1 MKHEIREIKIPRK
14 FPTTCM
20 VTNLSANLELDDE
33 ANEEKQ
39 QVGDEERRKGEKGGR
54 EGRKGE
60 RKGREKNHKSTF
72 KTKRKKWTRNHYHT
86 PHPITK
92 SVTITT
98 KTQCQIAQ
106 RLLYL
111 IISYY

>member
-60 RKGREKNHKSTF
+60 RKGREKKS
-72 KTKRKKWTRNHYHT
+72 
-86 PHPITK
+86 
-92 SVTITT
+92 
-98 KTQCQIAQ
+98 
-106 RLLYL
+106 
-111 IISYY
+111 